1 MFELLS
7 IDCGTAGDVP
17 TAPASVT
24 APPTMR
30 LRETSGKDWVKS
42 AEGGA
47 SVILQ
52 SLGGEQTSVATEPRA
67 IGAGAVLMSFD
78 DWRPSARRTR
88 HPTSSRILIVGPA
101 CRS

>member
-1 MFELLS
+1 V
-7 IDCGTAGDVP
+7 DVATA
-17 TAPASVT
+17 TASVT

-78 DWRPSARRTR
+78 DWRPSARRSR
-88 HPTSSRILIVGPA
+88 HPTSSRISDS
-101 CRS
+101 RSGMSIMTSWPDGTA